1 MKWQQLAKNN
11 KQQAFGGIM
20 MTKKMY
26 RNITLVSLII
36 GFMLAVQYNTV
47 QNPTERNTVDIW
59 EIRQQ
64 LSQEKERHSELLTQI
79 NDVTATVN
87 QYEDVEFDN
96 PELLLQQTVD
106 NLKEQAGILPT
117 TGPGMTLTIEPAE
130 ELLQFGYEIKPISP
144 ELLIRLVN
152 DLYRYNAQA
161 IEIGGK
167 RLTYNSAIRDINGKT
182 MVNSEAIDDTNV
194 EINIIT
200 QSFDQAQKLKNHL
213 LASSF
218 PDEFYIDNLV
228 LTVHEPSER
237 IRINSTVVVQKSKYL
252 SEK

>member
-1 MKWQQLAKNN
+1 
-11 KQQAFGGIM
+11 

-26 RNITLVSLII
+26 RNITIISFII

-79 NDVTATVN
+79 NDVTETVN
-87 QYEDVEFDN
+87 KYEDAGFDN

-106 NLKEQAGILPT
+106 SLKEKAGIMPT
-117 TGPGMTLTIEPAE
+117 SGPGIALTIEPAE

-182 MVNSEAIDDTNV
+182 MVNSEPIEDTNV

-228 LTVHEPSER
+228 LTVHEPSEHV
-237 IRINSTVVVQKSKYL
+237 RINSTAIVQNSNYL

>member
-1 MKWQQLAKNN
+1 
-11 KQQAFGGIM
+11 M

-26 RNITLVSLII
+26 RNITIVSFII

-64 LSQEKERHSELLTQI
+64 LSEEKVRHSDLLTAI
-79 NDVTATVN
+79 AEVTETVN
-87 QYEDVEFDN
+87 KYEDAEFDN

-106 NLKEQAGILPT
+106 NLKAQAGILPIK
-117 TGPGMTLTIEPAE
+117 GPGVTLTIEPAA

-144 ELLIRLVN
+144 ELLIRLIN

-167 RLTYNSAIRDINGKT
+167 RLTYNSAIRDINGIT
-182 MVNSEAIDDTNV
+182 MVNSEPIDDLNV

-200 QSFDQAQKLKNHL
+200 QSYDQAKKLKNHL

-218 PDEFYIDNLV
+218 PEQFYIDNLV
-228 LTVHEPSER
+228 LTVHEPSEN
-237 IRINSTVVVQKSKYL
+237 IRINSTVVIQKSNYL

>member
-1 MKWQQLAKNN
+1 
-11 KQQAFGGIM
+11 
-20 MTKKMY
+20 MY
-26 RNITLVSLII
+26 RNITLISLII

-87 QYEDVEFDN
+87 QYEDVEFNN

-106 NLKEQAGILPT
+106 NLKKQAGILPT
-117 TGPGMTLTIEPAE
+117 SGPGMKLTIEPAE

-161 IEIGGK
+161 IEIDGK

-194 EINIIT
+194 EINIIM

-228 LTVHEPSER
+228 LTVHEPLER
-237 IRINSTVVVQKSKYL
+237 IRINSTVVIQKSKYL

>member
-1 MKWQQLAKNN
+1 
-11 KQQAFGGIM
+11 M

-26 RNITLVSLII
+26 RNITIVSFII

-64 LSQEKERHSELLTQI
+64 LSLEKERHSELLTQI

-87 QYEDVEFDN
+87 QYEDAEFDN

-117 TGPGMTLTIEPAE
+117 KGPGVTLTIEPAE

-152 DLYRYNAQA
+152 DLYRNNAQA

-182 MVNSEAIDDTNV
+182 MVNSEVIDDTNV

-200 QSFDQAQKLKNHL
+200 QSFEQAQKLKNRL

-218 PDEFYIDNLV
+218 PDEFYIDNLI

>member
-1 MKWQQLAKNN
+1 
-11 KQQAFGGIM
+11 M

-26 RNITLVSLII
+26 RNITIISFII

-59 EIRQQ
+59 GIRQQ
-64 LSQEKERHSELLTQI
+64 LSAEKERHSELLTQI
-79 NDVTATVN
+79 NDLTVTVN
-87 QYEDVEFDN
+87 QYEDAEFDN

-106 NLKEQAGILPT
+106 NLKERAGILPT

-194 EINIIT
+194 KINIIT

-218 PDEFYIDNLV
+218 PDEFYIDNLI
-228 LTVHEPSER
+228 LTVQEPSER

>member
-1 MKWQQLAKNN
+1 
-11 KQQAFGGIM
+11 M

-26 RNITLVSLII
+26 RNITIISFII
-36 GFMLAVQYNTV
+36 GFMLAVQFNTV

-64 LSQEKERHSELLTQI
+64 LSEEKQRHSELLTTI
-79 NDVTATVN
+79 AEVTETVN
-87 QYEDVEFDN
+87 KYEDAEFDN

-106 NLKEQAGILPT
+106 NLKAQAGILPT
-117 TGPGMTLTIEPAE
+117 KGPGVTLTIEPAD

-144 ELLIRLVN
+144 ELLIRLMN

-161 IEIGGK
+161 IEIDGK
-167 RLTYNSAIRDINGKT
+167 RLTHNSAIRDINGKT
-182 MVNSEAIDDTNV
+182 MVNSEPINNLNV

-200 QSFDQAQKLKNHL
+200 QSYDQAQKLKNHL

-228 LTVHEPSER
+228 LTVHEPSEN
-237 IRINSTVVVQKSKYL
+237 IRINSTVVVQKSNYL